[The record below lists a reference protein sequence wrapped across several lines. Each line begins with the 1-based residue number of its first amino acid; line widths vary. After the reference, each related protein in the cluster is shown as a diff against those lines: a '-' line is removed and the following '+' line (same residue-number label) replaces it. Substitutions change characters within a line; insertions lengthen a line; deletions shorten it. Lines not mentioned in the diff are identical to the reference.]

1 MGGQIVIEKCG
12 TSAPS
17 FAFALIPVQGSDE
30 SQDSDV
36 EALLWQTRR
45 AIEALGSSRDLA
57 LLTAE
62 QVPGL
67 SLLTSRELEVLTK
80 LLAGSRVPAI
90 ARNLIVSQSTVRNH
104 LSSMFRKLNV
114 QSQQELID
122 LFATKKASAPSDK

>member
-1 MGGQIVIEKCG
+1 M
-12 TSAPS
+12 
-17 FAFALIPVQGSDE
+17 
-30 SQDSDV
+30 
-36 EALLWQTRR
+36 
-45 AIEALGSSRDLA
+45 
-57 LLTAE
+57 
-62 QVPGL
+62 
-67 SLLTSRELEVLTK
+67 LTK